1 MIKNIISALFAIAA
15 CLSVQAQDVCVI
27 KGRINNNA
35 LRYDDEMVYLTRLD
49 EYDRL
54 IKIDSAKVKK
64 GKYSFKYR
72 MEKDEHDALSYN
84 RLRQW

>member
-35 LRYDDEMVYLTRLD
+35 LRYDDAKIKMVYLTRLD

-64 GKYSFKYR
+64 GKWKNTTVIYIYK
-72 MEKDEHDALSYN
+72 
-84 RLRQW
+84 